1 MLMPN
6 SIFTPTNSHAFIVD
20 DDPQIRAVV
29 ANVLTTSGYI
39 AHQVASGLEVEAAL
53 LQWPPAVIVLDLSL
67 GNSDAIEVIRNL
79 SAIRYRGALILV
91 SGRDEATVAEV
102 QDIGKRRG
110 LNMLDPLSKPFRV
123 EAMRERL
130 ALARELEERAPTD
143 ISLEA
148 AIKNSWLELWYQPK
162 IDLRTMLICGAEA
175 LVRLRHPVHGI
186 IPPVDFLPRPND
198 PLYHALTDYVVRR
211 ALLDWVTFAE
221 NRMTSR
227 IAVNVPASVLQR
239 PGFVANL
246 RDYLPKHP
254 RFPGLIVEITE
265 DEAITDPELAR
276 EIAVQLKLY
285 DVYVSIDDFGAGY
298 SSLQRLTELPFAEIK
313 LDRSYV
319 QGCAKDERRR
329 EICQRVV
336 ELAKR
341 FGIVAVAEGVEATD
355 DLKVLTQMG
364 YDVGQ
369 GYLFAKPMPTASFV
383 EMVAARARA

>member
-1 MLMPN
+1 MADN
-6 SIFTPTNSHAFIVD
+6 IVATTKSHAFVVD
-20 DDPQIRAVV
+20 DDPQIRSVV
-29 ANVLTTSGYI
+29 AHVLTGAGYI
-39 AHQVASGLEVEAAL
+39 AHQLSGALEVEAAL

-67 GNSDAIEVIRNL
+67 GNSDAIEVIRTL
-79 SAIRYRGALILV
+79 SAIQFRGAVILI
-91 SGRDEATVAEV
+91 SGRDEMTVAEV
-102 QDIGKRRG
+102 QEIGNRRG
-110 LNMLDPLSKPFRV
+110 LSMLPFLAKPFRV
-123 EAMRERL
+123 EALRERL
-130 ALARELEERAPTD
+130 AAARDVDDRAPGEV
-143 ISLEA
+143 SLEA
-148 AIKNSWLELWYQPK
+148 AIKNNWLELWYQPK

-175 LVRLRHPVHGI
+175 LIRLRHPKHGI
-186 IPPVDFLPRPND
+186 LPPADFLPRPND

-211 ALLDWVTFAE
+211 SLTDWVTFAE

-227 IAVNVPASVLQR
+227 IAINVPASVLQR
-239 PGFVANL
+239 PGFVSNL

-254 RFPGLIVEITE
+254 KFPGLIVEITE

-329 EICQRVV
+329 EICQRVA

-355 DLKVLTQMG
+355 DLQVLIELG
-364 YDVGQ
+364 YDVAQ
-369 GYLFAKPMPTASFV
+369 GYLFAKPMPSQSFV
-383 EMVAARARA
+383 DMVAARARA

>member
-1 MLMPN
+1 MADHVPN
-6 SIFTPTNSHAFIVD
+6 SGKSHAFIVD
-20 DDPQIRAVV
+20 DDPQIRSVV
-29 ANVLTTSGYI
+29 ANVLTSSGYL
-39 AHQVASGLEVEAAL
+39 AHQLATGIEVEAAL

-79 SAIRYRGALILV
+79 SAMRFRGVVILI

-102 QDIGKRRG
+102 QEIGKRRG
-110 LNMLDPLSKPFRV
+110 LRMLEPLGKPFRV
-123 EAMRERL
+123 NDLRDRL
-130 ALARELEERAPTD
+130 GVAREHEERSPSD
-143 ISLEA
+143 VSLEA

-175 LVRLRHPVHGI
+175 LIRLRHPVHGI
-186 IPPVDFLPRPND
+186 LPPADFLPRPSD

-211 ALLDWVTFAE
+211 SLLDWSTFAD

-227 IAVNVPASVLQR
+227 IAINVPASVLQR

-246 RDYLPKHP
+246 RDCLPKHP
-254 RFPGLIVEITE
+254 KFPGLIVEITE

-313 LDRSYV
+313 LDRSFV

-329 EICQRVV
+329 EICQRVA

-355 DLKVLTQMG
+355 DLQVLIQMG

-369 GYLFAKPMPTASFV
+369 GYLFAKPMPTQSFV
-383 EMVAARARA
+383 EMVAARAKA

>member
-1 MLMPN
+1 MPDYV
-6 SIFTPTNSHAFIVD
+6 SASAKSHAFIVD
-20 DDPQIRAVV
+20 DDPQIRSVV
-29 ANVLTTSGYI
+29 GNVLTTSGYI

-79 SAIRYRGALILV
+79 GAMQYRGAVILL
-91 SGRDEATVAEV
+91 SGRDALTVSEV
-102 QDIGKRRG
+102 QEIGKRRG
-110 LNMLDPLSKPFRV
+110 LTMLEPLSKPFRV
-123 EAMRERL
+123 EALRDRL
-130 ALARELEERAPTD
+130 AEARTLEERAPSD

-175 LVRLRHPVHGI
+175 LIRLRHPIHGI
-186 IPPVDFLPRPND
+186 VPPKDFLPRPND

-211 ALLDWVTFAE
+211 SLLDWTTFAE

-246 RDYLPKHP
+246 RDYLPRHP

-329 EICQRVV
+329 EICQRVA

-355 DLKVLTQMG
+355 DLQVLMQMG

-369 GYLFAKPMPTASFV
+369 GYLFAKPMPSQSFV
-383 EMVAARARA
+383 DMVAARARA